1 MALTKLNSASMP
13 TGSVL
18 QVLQNELTSSVTQN
32 TTEAT
37 IISQAITPKS
47 TSSKI
52 LITCSGTVTAQAG
65 NLLAFF
71 LKRDSTA
78 IGDGTGGSD
87 YNIGGGVTN
96 GHASSAFDMKGFSI
110 QYLDSPSSTSEIT
123 YKLNA
128 DAFNGTARIGGRQDG
143 TNIAVPTRITLM
155 EIAG

>member
-1 MALTKLNSASMP
+1 MPLTKLNHSSMP
-13 TGSVL
+13 QDSVL
-18 QVLQNELTSSVTQN
+18 QVLQNELTSSVTQD

-47 TSSKI
+47 ASSKI
-52 LITCSGTVTAQAG
+52 LITCSGTVTAHAG

-71 LKRDSTA
+71 LKRDNTA

-96 GHASSAFDMKGFSI
+96 GHSSSAFDMKGFSI
-110 QYLDSPSSTSEIT
+110 QYLDSPSSTSQIT

-128 DAFNGTARIGGRQDG
+128 DAFNGTSRIGGRQDG
-143 TNIAVPTRITLM
+143 TSIAVPTRITLM